1 MRHCRRRLLVL
12 AGGIALLS
20 ARPVAAQ
27 NENAPKWKFDAG
39 VSVSPLFKAYL
50 DEPSCCTPLGGWMTV
65 GSGRFRL
72 QVDYARNEREQLS
85 YADYY
90 EEHMGEEI
98 VVERAYLDTNVEQAV
113 GVVGYW
119 RLSKNRRLTP
129 HLLFGLGLWH
139 LADRPCVAEGL
150 PNIGTPQS
158 GQRFRVDFS
167 GGRPC
172 AGEPFLTR
180 VSIRPQVGAGI
191 DYALNSRIFARVQ
204 LRLLEVRVGAGIRF

>member
-98 VVERAYLDTNVEQAV
+98 VVERALPRYQRGAGRGRGGVLALVQKPTVDPASAFWPGAMASGGPPLRRRGIAEHRDAAV
-113 GVVGYW
+113 
-119 RLSKNRRLTP
+119 R
-129 HLLFGLGLWH
+129 
-139 LADRPCVAEGL
+139 
-150 PNIGTPQS
+150 
-158 GQRFRVDFS
+158 QRFRVDFS

-180 VSIRPQVGAGI
+180 VNIRPQVGAGI